1 MSTLTSATWS
11 KPATTGFT
19 LLEVL
24 VSLLIIAV
32 LAAFLSQI
40 LQSSLLSHQIM
51 KVDINQAPMAQQAF
65 HLQLAGES
73 EEPVIELIPI
83 EEETE

>member
-1 MSTLTSATWS
+1 MPTSATWN
-11 KPATTGFT
+11 KPATQGFS

-40 LQSSLLSHQIM
+40 LQSSLLSHQAIEE
-51 KVDINQAPMAQQAF
+51 DLNQAPVAQQEF
-65 HLQLAGES
+65 HLQLVGER